1 MNLFLLFAGGS
12 GLTETHGSHLQISPA
27 SSLFGAGRD
36 LSQDVIFARHHI
48 WQDTN
53 IYKTADFKRLQ
64 ILQDTGLQVRGCDLV
79 EDQCWGRLID
89 VASRRRTL
97 SVIQPSTEPSL
108 LAHIESRTWELSF
121 PCRPQHCRPPWSPPP
136 TINQQPH
143 QQHINTTIINPP
155 FSPCRPHC
163 PTQTAPSPP
172 TTQSQPTTPS
182 TSQVTETQADRAA
195 GKKRSFVRG
204 QLVLVTSHQ
213 YSSSSIFHMLIY
225 IKGKLAKPLS

>member
-1 MNLFLLFAGGS
+1 MPESEKSSMYLFLLFAGGS

-48 WQDTN
+48 WQNTN

-108 LAHIESRTWELSF
+108 LAHIESRTYELIF
-121 PCRPQHCRPPWSPPP
+121 PCRPQAS
-136 TINQQPH
+136 
-143 QQHINTTIINPP
+143 
-155 FSPCRPHC
+155 
-163 PTQTAPSPP
+163 P
-172 TTQSQPTTPS
+172 TTHEHHHYQPSLFSLSATLSHTNS
-182 TSQVTETQADRAA
+182 TISSNNTISTYNTIHFSSYRD
-195 GKKRSFVRG
+195 
-204 QLVLVTSHQ
+204 TSW
-213 YSSSSIFHMLIY
+213 
-225 IKGKLAKPLS
+225 